1 MAGYFRRPSAGRASL
16 LGAVPRASTT
26 TDTEGEE
33 KMSAT
38 LAISIA
44 VVTLGSCLA
53 SYMIGRDSMRQEF
66 RDFQE
71 RRRRWEEF
79 DDED

>member
-1 MAGYFRRPSAGRASL
+1 
-16 LGAVPRASTT
+16 
-26 TDTEGEE
+26 
-33 KMSAT
+33 MSAT

-44 VVTLGSCLA
+44 ALTLGSCIA
-53 SYMIGRDSMRQEF
+53 SYILGRDSMRQEIK
-66 RDFQE
+66 DFQE

>member
-1 MAGYFRRPSAGRASL
+1 M
-16 LGAVPRASTT
+16 TT
-26 TDTEGEE
+26 GF
-33 KMSAT
+33 AIC
-38 LAISIA
+38 LAILS
-44 VVTLGSCLA
+44 LGSCFA
-53 SYMIGRDSMRQEF
+53 SYHLGRESMRQDI

>member
-1 MAGYFRRPSAGRASL
+1 MTASF
-16 LGAVPRASTT
+16 AIC
-26 TDTEGEE
+26 
-33 KMSAT
+33 
-38 LAISIA
+38 LAILSI
-44 VVTLGSCLA
+44 GSCFACYRL
-53 SYMIGRDSMRQEF
+53 GRESMRQDI

>member
-1 MAGYFRRPSAGRASL
+1 M
-16 LGAVPRASTT
+16 TT
-26 TDTEGEE
+26 GF
-33 KMSAT
+33 AIC
-38 LAISIA
+38 LAILSI
-44 VVTLGSCLA
+44 GSCIA
-53 SYMIGRDSMRQEF
+53 SYYLGRESMRSDI